1 MRNPL
6 PRITRVAAVAGY
18 LVVGA
23 ALLPTPAS
31 ATAAMAGDQPATVQS
46 ALTNVTPDGCNWV
59 ARNWCCQ
66 EH

>member
-18 LVVGA
+18 LVMGA

-31 ATAAMAGDQPATVQS
+31 ATTAVASDQPATVQS
-46 ALTNVTPDGCNWV
+46 ALTNVTPDGCIPV
-59 ARNWCCQ
+59 ARNMCC
-66 EH
+66 EWA